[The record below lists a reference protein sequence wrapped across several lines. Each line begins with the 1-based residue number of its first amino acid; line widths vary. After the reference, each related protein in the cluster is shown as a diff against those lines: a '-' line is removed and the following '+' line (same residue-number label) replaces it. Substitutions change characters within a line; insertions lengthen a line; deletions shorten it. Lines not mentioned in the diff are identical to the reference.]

1 MAVWYRVGTV
11 SVTQGSPTVTGNGT
25 VFTSVVREGD
35 MFTVD
40 ENIFYEIAA
49 VVSDTQLTLTKNYA
63 QASASNV
70 SYAIVPLSPRR
81 FLASDLG
88 RRVDD
93 LIVRY
98 RNKFDAVIVTADEIN
113 ALDNVT
119 SNVQTQLNS
128 KVTGPASAVSGN
140 LSVFDGTTG
149 KVIKDSGISVV
160 SGTSILYQGIRRVPS
175 LTEPIG
181 VVLVQPG
188 GGAGVWDRVD
198 LNGNPIMVPPG
209 YFSSR
214 PEYQLNVTNIDS
226 QSMVNID
233 KFHYLRKTL
242 SSGPYTGKEAW
253 FVNKTAFTGSAVHPA
268 FLNTSGQEINTFYVG
283 AYEAFADGTTKAG
296 SQNNKPP
303 LVSID
308 FPTMVARC
316 EARNTGGITGFSL
329 INIYQLAAIQ
339 YLALVEMGAP
349 DSQAILGRGNC
360 DSNPGSAFNTGYTNA
375 IWRAIHEL
383 WGNVWCMVQG
393 IENRGGVLWIWNKNG
408 SQSWVNTGVTLP
420 GSGWVVDM
428 ADTAGS
434 GFDLK
439 ALFIPSTTTS
449 SMGQGSW
456 GDYFY
461 ITKDGTTKVCYHG
474 GCWDYGS
481 YCGLF
486 GLNLLRFSSYSST
499 FAGGR
504 LAKV

>member
-63 QASASNV
+63 QDTQSNI
-70 SYAIVPLSPRR
+70 SYTIIPLSPRR

-88 RRVDD
+88 ARVDN

-98 RNKFDAVIVTADEIN
+98 RDKFDAVIVTADEIN

-128 KVTGPASAVSGN
+128 KVTGPASAVNGN
-140 LSVFDGTTG
+140 LPVFDGTTG

-181 VVLVQPG
+181 VALVQPG

-214 PEYQLNVTNIDS
+214 PEYQLNITNIDS

-242 SSGPYTGKEAW
+242 SSGPYAGKEAW

-268 FLNTSGQEINTFYVG
+268 FLNTGGSEIDKFYVG
-283 AYEAFADGTTKAG
+283 AYEAFDDGGTKAG
-296 SQNNKPP
+296 SQNNKAP

-316 EARNTGGITGFSL
+316 EARNVDPITGFSL
-329 INIYQLAAIQ
+329 INIYQIAAIQ

-349 DSQAILGRGNC
+349 DAQTILGRGNV
-360 DSNPGSAFNTGYTNA
+360 DSSTGSAMNTGYTNA
-375 IWRAIHEL
+375 IWRALHEL

-393 IENRGGVLWIWNKNG
+393 IQQTNGQLQIWKNDG
-408 SQSWVNTGVTLP
+408 SQTFVDTGVTLP
-420 GSGWVVDM
+420 NNGYIATMSNATG
-428 ADTAGS
+428 T
-434 GFDLK
+434 GFNLS
-439 ALFIPSTTTS
+439 ALFIPATVGS
-449 SMGQGSW
+449 GSW
-456 GDYFY
+456 GAYFW
-461 ITKDGTTKVCYHG
+461 IAKSDTTKVCYHG
-474 GCWDYGS
+474 GSWYGGS
-481 YCGLF
+481 SAGLF
-486 GLNLLRFSSYSST
+486 SLNLYSLSSYLYT
-499 FAGGR
+499 YIGGR